1 MLDEEE
7 KPIDENINPESL
19 ESAIGEDDDFVEI
32 EEEEV
37 IIFNASEDD
46 DLDIAFSHDDTR
58 DWF

>member
-7 KPIDENINPESL
+7 KPIDENINPEAL
-19 ESAIGEDDDFVEI
+19 ESATLEDDDFVEI
-32 EEEEV
+32 DEEEV
-37 IIFNASEDD
+37 VIFNASEDD

>member
-1 MLDEEE
+1 MIEDED
-7 KPIDENINPESL
+7 KPIDENINPEAL
-19 ESAIGEDDDFVEI
+19 EGATLEDDDFVEI